1 MLEIIIMCMF
11 ALCNTVLVYY
21 YIKLHEENERNRDRL
36 NIERQ
41 AKTLYKLHADKLYER
56 LMNEQK
62 ETRCAQR
69 EADMY
74 RTVAMVFE
82 AQKKSAPMAV
92 GDTQSANKSMDSIA
106 ESGEFVN
113 G

>member
-1 MLEIIIMCMF
+1 MLERIIMCLF
-11 ALCNTVLVYY
+11 ALGIAVLAYF
-21 YIKLHEENERNRDRL
+21 YIDLHGEYERMKDRL
-36 NIERQ
+36 SIEQR
-41 AKTLYKLHADKLYER
+41 AKMMYKQHADKLYER

-62 ETRCAQR
+62 ETQRAQR
-69 EADMY
+69 DADMY